1 MLDPHELYSLE
12 TDTEVGSLR
21 ASVLVVAFGGYLDAG
36 GAQRV
41 LVAHLLATL
50 QHSVVATFDIDQLFD
65 YRGRRPFMTFDRD
78 RWTSYDDPTLILY
91 RVIDDEGVPFLLLTG
106 REPDYQWERVVEAV
120 RGLIERF
127 GVTLV
132 VTVYGIP
139 MAVPHTR
146 PLWVTAHATH
156 DYLVH
161 GRDSVFGTVKVPA
174 GLQNLMELRLGES
187 GHQAVGFAV
196 HVPHYV
202 AQSEY
207 PAAALAGLENLVAAT
222 GLALPDAAL
231 QIAAADNQRAIA
243 SEVAGTED
251 APQVIEALE
260 DQYDTFVA
268 GRQRKALLAGDDSLL
283 PTADELG
290 EEFEEFLRQ
299 QDDGGDKSGKA
310 KG

>member
-1 MLDPHELYSLE
+1 MLDPRELYSFE
-12 TDTEVGSLR
+12 TDTDVSALR

-36 GAQRV
+36 GTQRL
-41 LVAHLLATL
+41 LVDHLLSTL

-65 YRGRRPFMTFDRD
+65 YRGRRPVMTFERD
-78 RWTSYDDPTLILY
+78 RWTAYEDPTLVLY
-91 RVIDDEGVPFLLLTG
+91 RVLDDEGVPFLLLSG

-120 RGLIERF
+120 RGLIDRF
-127 GVTLV
+127 GVSLT

-146 PLWVTAHATH
+146 PLWVSAHATH

-174 GLQNLMELRLGES
+174 GAQNLLELRLGEA
-187 GHQAVGFAV
+187 GHQAVGYAV

-202 AQSEY
+202 AQSDY
-207 PAAALAGLENLVAAT
+207 PAAALAGLENLIAAT

-231 QIAAADNQRAIA
+231 QIAAADTQRAIA
-243 SEVAGTED
+243 AEVAKTED
-251 APQVIEALE
+251 APQVVEALE
-260 DQYDTFVA
+260 EQYDGFVA
-268 GRQRKALLAGDDSLL
+268 GRQRKALLAGDDSLI

-290 EEFEEFLRQ
+290 AEFEQFLRQ
-299 QDDGGDKSGKA
+299 QDGPEGSGKPA
-310 KG
+310 D

>member
-1 MLDPHELYSLE
+1 MLDPRELYSFE
-12 TDTEVGSLR
+12 TDTDVSALR

-36 GAQRV
+36 GTQRL
-41 LVAHLLATL
+41 LVDHLLSTL

-65 YRGRRPFMTFDRD
+65 YRGRRPVMTFERD
-78 RWTSYDDPTLILY
+78 RWTAYEDPTLVLY
-91 RVIDDEGVPFLLLTG
+91 RVLDDEGVPFLLLSG

-120 RGLIERF
+120 RGLIDRF
-127 GVTLV
+127 GVSLT

-146 PLWVTAHATH
+146 PLWVSAHATH

-174 GLQNLMELRLGES
+174 GAQNLLELRLGEA
-187 GHQAVGFAV
+187 GHQAVGYAV

-202 AQSEY
+202 AQSDY
-207 PAAALAGLENLVAAT
+207 PAAALAGLENLIAAT

-231 QIAAADNQRAIA
+231 QIAAADTQRAIA
-243 SEVAGTED
+243 AEVAKTED
-251 APQVIEALE
+251 APQVVEALE
-260 DQYDTFVA
+260 EQYDGFVA
-268 GRQRKALLAGDDSLL
+268 GRQRKALLAGDDSLI

-290 EEFEEFLRQ
+290 AEIEQFLRQ
-299 QDDGGDKSGKA
+299 QDGPEGSGKPA
-310 KG
+310 D